1 MSAVVDELIQSGI
14 ATKNEDESV
23 GIVFDDMEKKEER
36 INNKEGI
43 VGSGTSSTQATKQ
56 PSTAKLPSCILQ
68 KRDGT
73 HGYLASDLAAIKY
86 RLRNW
91 NPSKIMYFVDN
102 RQALHFK
109 QLFATAEKAWGY
121 KEIELEQQQK
131 KGIIG

>member
-1 MSAVVDELIQSGI
+1 MSAVVRELIQSDI

-23 GIVFDDMEKKEER
+23 GVVFSKE
-36 INNKEGI
+36 
-43 VGSGTSSTQATKQ
+43 S
-56 PSTAKLPSCILQ
+56 KLPSCILQ

-109 QLFATAEKAWGY
+109 QLFATAQKAW
-121 KEIELEQQQK
+121 IPDNTVELTHAANGFVSLPE
-131 KGIIG
+131 

>member
-1 MSAVVDELIQSGI
+1 MSSVVNELISNGI

-23 GIVFDDMEKKEER
+23 GVVFSKE
-36 INNKEGI
+36 
-43 VGSGTSSTQATKQ
+43 S
-56 PSTAKLPSCILQ
+56 KLPSCILQ

-91 NPSKIMYFVDN
+91 QPSKILYFVDN

-109 QLFATAEKAWGY
+109 QLFATAKQAW
-121 KEIELEQQQK
+121 L
-131 KGIIG
+131 